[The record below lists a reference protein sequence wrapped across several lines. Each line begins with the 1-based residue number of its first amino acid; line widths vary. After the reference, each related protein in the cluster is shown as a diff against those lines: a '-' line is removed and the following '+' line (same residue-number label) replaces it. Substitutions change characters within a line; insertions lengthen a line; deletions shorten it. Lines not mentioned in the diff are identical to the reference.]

1 LLLLIG
7 LYSARIGGCILLVL
21 RYFFSGNQRGSM
33 LPVNNEVVVRKIQ
46 SDDKSQWLDFWQGY
60 LHFYR
65 AEVSAQVTD
74 HTFERLCEGHQV
86 YGLVAEDK
94 DGTLLGLMNLI
105 FHPSTW
111 SSVGYCYIEDLYVSP
126 AARGK
131 KVSEKL
137 FERAYLLADE
147 KGSDRVYWMTQ
158 EYNAPARSLYDK
170 IGKRTSFIAYER

>member
-1 LLLLIG
+1 
-7 LYSARIGGCILLVL
+7 
-21 RYFFSGNQRGSM
+21 M
-33 LPVNNEVVVRKIQ
+33 HPVNSEVVVRRIKN
-46 SDDKSQWLDFWQGY
+46 DDKSQWLDLWQGY

-65 AEVSAQVTD
+65 ADISEQVTH
-74 HTFERLCEGHQV
+74 HTFERLCEEQQV

-94 DGTLLGLMNLI
+94 DGKLLGLMNLI

-126 AARGK
+126 AVRGK

-137 FERAYLLADE
+137 FAQAYRLADE
-147 KGSDRVYWMTQ
+147 RGCDRVYWATQ

-170 IGKRTSFIAYER
+170 IGKRTSFIIYER

>member
-1 LLLLIG
+1 
-7 LYSARIGGCILLVL
+7 
-21 RYFFSGNQRGSM
+21 M
-33 LPVNNEVVVRKIQ
+33 HPVNSEVVVRRIKN
-46 SDDKSQWLDFWQGY
+46 DDKSQWLDLWQGY

-65 AEVSAQVTD
+65 ADISEQVTN
-74 HTFERLCEGHQV
+74 HTFERLCEEQQV

-94 DGTLLGLMNLI
+94 DGKLLGLMNLI

-126 AARGK
+126 MARGK

-137 FERAYLLADE
+137 FDQAYRLADE
-147 KGSDRVYWMTQ
+147 RGCDRVYWATQ

-170 IGKRTSFIAYER
+170 IGKRTSFIIYER

>member
-1 LLLLIG
+1 
-7 LYSARIGGCILLVL
+7 
-21 RYFFSGNQRGSM
+21 
-33 LPVNNEVVVRKIQ
+33 
-46 SDDKSQWLDFWQGY
+46 
-60 LHFYR
+60 
-65 AEVSAQVTD
+65 
-74 HTFERLCEGHQV
+74 
-86 YGLVAEDK
+86 
-94 DGTLLGLMNLI
+94 MNLI

-137 FERAYLLADE
+137 FEQAYLLANE